1 MGSLADE
8 LINRAKRAYYLN
20 AKKQG
25 DFDPEVPGKDS
36 GIRSLG
42 GLEYVVLRG
51 PTDIYAVYRIRKNG
65 ALKRIKRRIPAGL
78 EKL

>member
-1 MGSLADE
+1 MGSRYDE
-8 LINRAKRAYYLN
+8 LLNRAKRAYYLN
-20 AKKQG
+20 AKQRG
-25 DFDPEVPGKDS
+25 DLDPEVPGTES
-36 GIRSLG
+36 GIQSAD
-42 GLEYVVLRG
+42 GLLYVVLRG